1 MASMTVCPRFGTCP
15 WATSGR
21 TLVAFPIER
30 IPVDVRIGV
39 TQAPREIN
47 VEVADDTDRK
57 QLRDQVEAALTGAVD
72 VLWITDR
79 RGKEIG
85 VAAAKIAYVEVGTV
99 DSERRIG
106 FGG

>member
-1 MASMTVCPRFGTCP
+1 
-15 WATSGR
+15 
-21 TLVAFPIER
+21 
-30 IPVDVRIGV
+30 VDVRIGV

-47 VEVADDTDRK
+47 VEVADDTDREA
-57 QLRDQVEAALTGAVD
+57 LRKQVEAALTGALD

-85 VAAAKIAYVEVGTV
+85 VAAAKIAYVEVGTS

-106 FGG
+106 FGS